1 MFSIIRSKN
10 RFFSHTRIPV
20 SYTTHGLDYGKPK
33 SPYVPL
39 SSSETLPVSRVGVE
53 KVQVPSAPSVN
64 HHSTPFQMMKLP
76 LTQLLAPIVGKGQA
90 KKITRDMEGL
100 FSLSTPPFLPTHVS
114 SFIASTSPSS
124 PSSPSPSLNL
134 RVLDQESL
142 SKQQFFRVKATIS
155 DPAAIVKVE
164 VLKSSNPSFSNSNS
178 ASLLVSVESSSS
190 SHQEGG
196 NSVKMSHFIKQRE
209 VNAIPLPDWV
219 DPETLTATSISN
231 GREILMEAKTKKT
244 PPPKML
250 DAVPITSSIS
260 STPSEMTTPP
270 EWKDGWM
277 VGP

>member
-1 MFSIIRSKN
+1 MFFSIIRSKN

-33 SPYVPL
+33 SPYTPL

-53 KVQVPSAPSVN
+53 KVQFPSVN

-76 LTQLLAPIVGKGQA
+76 LTQLLAPLVGKGPA
-90 KKITRDMEGL
+90 KKIAHDMEGL
-100 FSLSTPPFLPTHVS
+100 LSLSTPPFLPTQVS
-114 SFIASTSPSS
+114 LSSSSSLS

-142 SKQQFFRVKATIS
+142 SKQQSFRIKATVS

-164 VLKSSNPSFSNSNS
+164 VLKSSNAST
-178 ASLLVSVESSSS
+178 SLLVSLEKNSS
-190 SHQEGG
+190 SHQERG

-209 VNAIPLPDWV
+209 VNSIPLPDWV

-231 GREILMEAKTKKT
+231 GHEIIIEAKTKKSLPT
-244 PPPKML
+244 KML

-277 VGP
+277 IGP